1 MPIDVGGLPIGGG
14 LAVGFLLYGAAAF
27 FVAAPVIG
35 ERITERSN
43 WKSQCQAMINA
54 RLELEKPEAVFTP
67 KLDCQSTLGVLF
79 PGMEAV
85 CRKHGNPEFNLPMLD
100 QLNNIQR
107 RKNELQEKRLSLS
120 VFGSVSQSGSQCS
133 CAQSLA
139 IERNRTSLALFVGS
153 ARLVE
158 STSIKD
164 DLKGELVSALNSP
177 RCAAKGGR
185 S

>member
-1 MPIDVGGLPIGGG
+1 MSIDATGLPIGGG
-14 LAVGFLLYGAAAF
+14 LAVGLLLYGAAAF

-43 WKSQCQAMINA
+43 WKSQCQAMISA
-54 RLELEKPEAVFTP
+54 RLELERPEPVFTP

-79 PGMEAV
+79 PGME

-107 RKNELQEKRLSLS
+107 SKNELQEKRLALS
-120 VFGSVSQSGSQCS
+120 VFGPVSQSGSQCS

-139 IERNRTSLALFVGS
+139 IERNRTSLALFAGS
-153 ARLVE
+153 AGLVV
-158 STSIKD
+158 STAIKN